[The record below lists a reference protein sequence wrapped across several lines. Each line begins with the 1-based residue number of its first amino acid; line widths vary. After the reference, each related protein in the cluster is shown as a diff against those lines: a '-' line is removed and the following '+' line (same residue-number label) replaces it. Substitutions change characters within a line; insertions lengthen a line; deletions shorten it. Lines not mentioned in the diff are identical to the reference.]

1 MTMMTTNMEVGLTVF
16 LRASYGGLTK
26 PQWNGRA
33 TVTIPTLQTVMVKH
47 REVKRLASGH

>member
-1 MTMMTTNMEVGLTVF
+1 MTMMTANMEMGLTVF

-33 TVTIPTLQTVMVKH
+33 TVTIPTLDSDGEAQ
-47 REVKRLASGH
+47 RG